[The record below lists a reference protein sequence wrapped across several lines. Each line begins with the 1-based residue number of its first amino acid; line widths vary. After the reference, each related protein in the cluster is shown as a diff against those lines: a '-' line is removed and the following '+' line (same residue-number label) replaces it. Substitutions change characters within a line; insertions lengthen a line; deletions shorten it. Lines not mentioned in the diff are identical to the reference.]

1 MKSNLKILKSQLVY
15 LLVFCFFIIAGV
27 ANAQKISSGQKD
39 AEKRKS
45 QNNTELNIKND
56 KTNNRIEKEDKNNI
70 FIIDENNDNPGDIT
84 ELSDKFSSAL
94 KIINSSYVDTV
105 NESKLVETAIKKM
118 LEDLDPH
125 SVYISAAELKEA
137 NEPLE
142 GNFEGIGVQFQI
154 MRDSIE
160 VVATIAGGP
169 SEKVGVMPG
178 DKIIKIDNENS
189 TGKKITNDYVLKK
202 LRGKKNT
209 KVNIVVYRRSVN
221 ELLDFTI
228 TRDVIPIKS
237 IDAYFMA
244 TENIGYIKLDRFAQ
258 TSMKEFNKAISEL
271 KNNGMKSLILDL
283 RGNSGGYLNTAID
296 LADEFLPKGKLIVY
310 TEGVHSTRIDYKDKY
325 LGSFENGKLVVL
337 IDEGSASASEI
348 VAGAI
353 QDWDRGLIIGR
364 LSFGKG
370 LVQRPYDLPD
380 GSVIRLTTAR
390 YHTPT
395 GRCIQRP
402 YVDGIDKYY
411 EDLEDR
417 YSNGS
422 LINPDSLHFPDSL
435 KYYTSKKRVV
445 YGGGGIMPDIFIPLD
460 TTEITKYYSSLIR
473 KGVLNQFAL
482 QYVDDNRKKLKE
494 QFSSLELYVKNY
506 IVEENL
512 VKLLVEY
519 AEKEGI
525 KKDDNAL
532 EISKNLIKRDLK
544 GLIARNLWDTGAYI
558 QIYMQTDKAYLKA
571 IDAINDPTTFK
582 KNKIK
587 E

>member
-1 MKSNLKILKSQLVY
+1 MNSNKIFIKRFLTLILIAIFSLSVDIVVAQRNTSDKINADQRKANNSTDLDNKSDKSNNR
-15 LLVFCFFIIAGV
+15 F
-27 ANAQKISSGQKD
+27 
-39 AEKRKS
+39 
-45 QNNTELNIKND
+45 
-56 KTNNRIEKEDKNNI
+56 KT
-70 FIIDENNDNPGDIT
+70 ENNSDLDIITNKNSDIT
-84 ELSDKFSSAL
+84 ELNNKFSEAL
-94 KIINSSYVDTV
+94 QIINLSYVDTV
-105 NESKLVETAIKKM
+105 NENKLVETAIKKM

-125 SVYISAAELKEA
+125 SVYISAAELKAA

-142 GNFEGIGVQFQI
+142 GNFEGVGIQFQI
-154 MRDSIE
+154 MKDTIE

-178 DKIIKIDNENS
+178 DKIVMIDKENA

-209 KVNIVVYRRSVN
+209 KVNIMIYRRGVK
-221 ELLDFTI
+221 EILDFTI
-228 TRDVIPIKS
+228 TRDVIPLKS
-237 IDAYFMA
+237 IDATFMA
-244 TENIGYIKLDRFAQ
+244 TDNIGYIKLDRFAQ
-258 TSMKEFNKAISEL
+258 SSMKEFYQSISDL
-271 KNNGMKSLILDL
+271 KKKGMKNLILDL

-310 TEGVHSTRIDYKDKY
+310 TEGVHSPRVNYNDKY
-325 LGSFENGKLVVL
+325 KGNFEDGKLVVL

-402 YVDGIDKYY
+402 YVDGVDKYY
-411 EDLEDR
+411 EDLENR
-417 YSNGS
+417 FSKGELYTA
-422 LINPDSLHFPDSL
+422 DSIHFPDSL

-445 YGGGGIMPDIFIPLD
+445 YGGGGIMPDIFIPID
-460 TTEITKYYSSLIR
+460 TTEITNYYSSLIR
-473 KGVLNQFAL
+473 KGILIQFSL
-482 QYVDDNRKKLKE
+482 QYVDDHRKKLKE
-494 QFSSLELYVKNY
+494 QYTDLNFYVKNY
-506 IVEENL
+506 IVEEDIVNQ
-512 VKLLVEY
+512 LVEY
-519 AEKEGI
+519 AIKEGL
-525 KKDDNAL
+525 KKDDKAIETSN
-532 EISKNLIKRDLK
+532 KLIKRELK

-558 QIYMQTDKAYLKA
+558 QIFMQSDKAYVKA
-571 IDAINDPTTFK
+571 IEAINDPNTFK
-582 KNKIK
+582 QNKIQ

>member
-1 MKSNLKILKSQLVY
+1 MNTKVDFIKRFLTFSLV
-15 LLVFCFFIIAGV
+15 VCFVLAIDV
-27 ANAQKISSGQKD
+27 AKAQKNISDQNNAD
-39 AEKRKS
+39 KRKAK
-45 QNNTELNIKND
+45 NETELDNKND
-56 KTNNRIEKEDKNNI
+56 KSNNPENSGNVINYLNNNI
-70 FIIDENNDNPGDIT
+70 ENSNIT
-84 ELSDKFSSAL
+84 DLDAKFSKTL
-94 KIINSSYVDTV
+94 EIINSSYVDTV
-105 NESKLVETAIKKM
+105 NEDKLVETAIKKM

-125 SVYISAAELKEA
+125 SVYISAAELKSA

-142 GNFEGIGVQFQI
+142 GNFEGVGIQFQI
-154 MRDSIE
+154 IKDTIE

-178 DKIIKIDNENS
+178 DKIVMIDKENS

-209 KVNIVVYRRSVN
+209 KVNIMIFRRGVK

-228 TRDVIPIKS
+228 TRDVIPLKS
-237 IDAYFMA
+237 IDATFMA
-244 TENIGYIKLDRFAQ
+244 TDNIGYIKLDRFAQ
-258 TSMKEFNKAISEL
+258 SSILEFNQSINDL
-271 KNNGMKSLILDL
+271 KKKGMKNLILDL

-310 TEGVHSTRIDYKDKY
+310 TEGVHSSRINYNDKY
-325 LGSFENGKLVVL
+325 KGDFEDGKLVVL

-370 LVQRPYDLPD
+370 LVQRPFDLPD

-402 YVDGIDKYY
+402 YVEGVDKYY
-411 EDLEDR
+411 EDLENR
-417 YSNGS
+417 FKKGELYSA
-422 LINPDSLHFPDSL
+422 DSIHFPDSL

-445 YGGGGIMPDIFIPLD
+445 YGGGGIMPDIFIPID
-460 TTEITKYYSSLIR
+460 TTEITDYYSSLVR
-473 KGVLNQFAL
+473 KGILNQFSL
-482 QYVDDNRKKLKE
+482 QYVDDHRKKLKE
-494 QFSSLELYVKNY
+494 QYTDLDYYVKNY

-512 VKLLVEY
+512 FNQLIEY
-519 AEKEGI
+519 ALKEGL
-525 KKDDNAL
+525 KKDDKAI
-532 EISKNLIKRDLK
+532 ETSKNLIKRELK
-544 GLIARNLWDTGAYI
+544 GLIARDLWDTGAYI
-558 QIYMQTDKAYLKA
+558 QIFMQTDKAFLKA
-571 IDAINDPTTFK
+571 IEAINDPDIFK
-582 KNKIK
+582 KNKIQ

>member
-1 MKSNLKILKSQLVY
+1 MNIKLSHLKRIPTL
-15 LLVFCFFIIAGV
+15 LLVLCFVLSVNIV
-27 ANAQKISSGQKD
+27 KAQRNTSEQND
-39 AEKRKS
+39 ADKRKAKNS
-45 QNNTELNIKND
+45 IEIENKND
-56 KTNNRIEKEDKNNI
+56 KSNNRTEPNTVKTYLD
-70 FIIDENNDNPGDIT
+70 NDIKYNVNSDIND
-84 ELSDKFSSAL
+84 LSDKFSSAL
-94 KIINSSYVDTV
+94 QIINQSYVDTV
-105 NESKLVETAIKKM
+105 NEDKLVETAIKKM

-125 SVYISAAELKEA
+125 SVYISAAELKAA

-142 GNFEGIGVQFQI
+142 GNFEGVGIQFQI
-154 MRDSIE
+154 MKDTIE

-178 DKIIKIDNENS
+178 DKIVMIDKENA

-209 KVNIVVYRRSVN
+209 KVNIMIYRRGVK

-237 IDAYFMA
+237 IDAAFMA
-244 TENIGYIKLDRFAQ
+244 TDKIGYIKLDRFAQ
-258 TSMKEFNKAISEL
+258 SSMKEFYSAISEL
-271 KNNGMKSLILDL
+271 KVKGMKSLILDL

-296 LADEFLPKGKLIVY
+296 LADEFLPKGKLILY
-310 TEGVHSTRIDYKDKY
+310 TEGVHSSRIEYKDKY
-325 LGSFENGKLVVL
+325 NGSFESGKLVVL

-402 YVDGIDKYY
+402 YIDGVDKYY
-411 EDLEDR
+411 EDLDDR
-417 YSNGS
+417 YDKGALYSA
-422 LINPDSLHFPDSL
+422 DSIHFPDSL

-460 TTEITKYYSSLIR
+460 TTEISSYYSSLVR
-473 KGVLNQFAL
+473 KGILNQFSL
-482 QYVDDNRKKLKE
+482 QYVDDHRKKLKE
-494 QFSSLELYVKNY
+494 QYPDLDFYIKNY
-506 IVEENL
+506 KVEDDLINL
-512 VKLLVEY
+512 LTEY
-519 AEKEGI
+519 ATKEGL
-525 KKDDNAL
+525 KKDDKGI
-532 EISKNLIKRDLK
+532 ETSKNLIKRELK
-544 GLIARNLWDTGAYI
+544 GLLARNLWSTDAYI
-558 QIYMQTDKAYLKA
+558 QIYMQTDKAFLKA
-571 IDAINDPTTFK
+571 IESINDPNTFK
-582 KNKIK
+582 KNKIQ

>member
-1 MKSNLKILKSQLVY
+1 MKRFLTFFLVICFVLSINIVKAQNNKSEQ
-15 LLVFCFFIIAGV
+15 
-27 ANAQKISSGQKD
+27 NN
-39 AEKRKS
+39 AEKRKA
-45 QNNTELNIKND
+45 Q
-56 KTNNRIEKEDKNNI
+56 
-70 FIIDENNDNPGDIT
+70 NDNEFDNSKNKSNNPIAPNKDIKYIDNNYSNKSDISD
-84 ELSDKFSSAL
+84 LSNKFSSAL
-94 KIINSSYVDTV
+94 QIINLSYVDTV
-105 NESKLVETAIKKM
+105 NENKLVETAIIKM
-118 LEDLDPH
+118 LEELDPH
-125 SVYISAAELKEA
+125 SVYISAAELKAA

-142 GNFEGIGVQFQI
+142 GNFEGVGIQFQI
-154 MRDSIE
+154 IKDTIE

-178 DKIIKIDNENS
+178 DKIVMIDKES
-189 TGKKITNDYVLKK
+189 ATGKKISNDYVLKK

-209 KVNIVVYRRSVN
+209 RVNIMIFRRGVK

-228 TRDVIPIKS
+228 TRDVIPLKS
-237 IDAYFMA
+237 IDATFMA
-244 TENIGYIKLDRFAQ
+244 TDNIGYIKLDRFAQ
-258 TSMKEFNKAISEL
+258 SSILEFNQSLTEL
-271 KNNGMKSLILDL
+271 KKKGMKSLILDL

-310 TEGVHSTRIDYKDKY
+310 TEGVHSQRINYNDKY
-325 LGSFENGKLVVL
+325 KGDFEDGKLVVL

-402 YVDGIDKYY
+402 YINGVDKYY

-417 YSNGS
+417 FKKGELYTA
-422 LINPDSLHFPDSL
+422 DSIHFPDSL
-435 KYYTSKKRVV
+435 KYYTSKNRVV
-445 YGGGGIMPDIFIPLD
+445 YGGGGIMPDIFIPID
-460 TTEITKYYSSLIR
+460 TTETSIYYSSLVR
-473 KGVLNQFAL
+473 KGILNQFSL
-482 QYVDDNRKKLKE
+482 QYVDDHRKKLKE
-494 QFSSLELYVKNY
+494 QYTNLDYYVKNY
-506 IVEENL
+506 VVEEEVFNQ
-512 VKLLVEY
+512 LVEY
-519 AEKEGI
+519 AIKDGV
-525 KKDDNAL
+525 KKDDKGI
-532 EISKNLIKRDLK
+532 ETSKNLIKRDLK

-558 QIYMQTDKAYLKA
+558 QIFMQTDNAYIKA
-571 IDAINDPTTFK
+571 IEAINDSNTFK
-582 KNKIK
+582 KNKIQ

>member
-1 MKSNLKILKSQLVY
+1 MNT
-15 LLVFCFFIIAGV
+15 
-27 ANAQKISSGQKD
+27 KISNMKRFLTFFLVICFVLSINIVKAQNNKSEQNN
-39 AEKRKS
+39 AEKRKA
-45 QNNTELNIKND
+45 Q
-56 KTNNRIEKEDKNNI
+56 
-70 FIIDENNDNPGDIT
+70 NDNEFDNSKNKSNNPIAPNKDIKYIDNNYSNKSDISD
-84 ELSDKFSSAL
+84 LSNKFSSAL
-94 KIINSSYVDTV
+94 QIINLSYVDTV
-105 NESKLVETAIKKM
+105 NENKLVETAIIKM
-118 LEDLDPH
+118 LEELDPH
-125 SVYISAAELKEA
+125 SVYISAAELKAA

-142 GNFEGIGVQFQI
+142 GNFEGVGIQFQI
-154 MRDSIE
+154 IKDTIE

-178 DKIIKIDNENS
+178 DKIVMIDKES
-189 TGKKITNDYVLKK
+189 ATGKKISNDYVLKK

-209 KVNIVVYRRSVN
+209 RVNIMIFRRGVK

-228 TRDVIPIKS
+228 TRDVIPLKS
-237 IDAYFMA
+237 IDATFMA
-244 TENIGYIKLDRFAQ
+244 TDNIGYIKLDRFAQ
-258 TSMKEFNKAISEL
+258 SSILEFNQSLTEL
-271 KNNGMKSLILDL
+271 KKKGMKSLILDL

-310 TEGVHSTRIDYKDKY
+310 TEGVHSQRINYNDKY
-325 LGSFENGKLVVL
+325 KGDFEDGKLVVL

-402 YVDGIDKYY
+402 YINGVDKYY

-417 YSNGS
+417 FKKGELYTA
-422 LINPDSLHFPDSL
+422 DSIHFPDSL
-435 KYYTSKKRVV
+435 KYYTSKNRVV
-445 YGGGGIMPDIFIPLD
+445 YGGGGIMPDIFIPID
-460 TTEITKYYSSLIR
+460 TTETSIYYSSLVR
-473 KGVLNQFAL
+473 KGILNQFSL
-482 QYVDDNRKKLKE
+482 QYVDDHRKKLKE
-494 QFSSLELYVKNY
+494 QYTNLDYYVKNY
-506 IVEENL
+506 VVEEEVFNQ
-512 VKLLVEY
+512 LVEY
-519 AEKEGI
+519 AIKDGV
-525 KKDDNAL
+525 KKDDKGI
-532 EISKNLIKRDLK
+532 ETSKNLIKRDLK

-558 QIYMQTDKAYLKA
+558 QIFMQTDNAYIKA
-571 IDAINDPTTFK
+571 IEAINDSNTFK
-582 KNKIK
+582 KNKIQ

>member
-1 MKSNLKILKSQLVY
+1 MNT
-15 LLVFCFFIIAGV
+15 
-27 ANAQKISSGQKD
+27 KISNMKRFLTFFLVICFVLSINIVKAQNNKSEQNN
-39 AEKRKS
+39 AEKRKA
-45 QNNTELNIKND
+45 Q
-56 KTNNRIEKEDKNNI
+56 
-70 FIIDENNDNPGDIT
+70 NDNEFDNSKNKSNNPIATNKDIKYIDNNYSNKSDISD
-84 ELSDKFSSAL
+84 LSNKFSSAL
-94 KIINSSYVDTV
+94 QIINLSYVDTV
-105 NESKLVETAIKKM
+105 NENKLVETAIIKM
-118 LEDLDPH
+118 LEELDPH
-125 SVYISAAELKEA
+125 SVYISAAELKAA

-142 GNFEGIGVQFQI
+142 GNFEGVGIQFQI
-154 MRDSIE
+154 IKDTIE

-178 DKIIKIDNENS
+178 DKIVMIDKES
-189 TGKKITNDYVLKK
+189 ATGKKISNDYVLKK

-209 KVNIVVYRRSVN
+209 RVNIMIFRRGVK

-228 TRDVIPIKS
+228 TRDVIPLKS
-237 IDAYFMA
+237 IDATFMA
-244 TENIGYIKLDRFAQ
+244 TDNIGYIKLDRFAQ
-258 TSMKEFNKAISEL
+258 SSILEFNQSLTEL
-271 KNNGMKSLILDL
+271 KKKGMKSLILDL

-310 TEGVHSTRIDYKDKY
+310 TEGVHSQRINYNDKY
-325 LGSFENGKLVVL
+325 KGDFEDGKLVVL

-402 YVDGIDKYY
+402 YINGVDKYY

-417 YSNGS
+417 FKKGELYTA
-422 LINPDSLHFPDSL
+422 DSIHFPDSL
-435 KYYTSKKRVV
+435 KYYTSKNRVV
-445 YGGGGIMPDIFIPLD
+445 YGGGGIMPDIFIPID
-460 TTEITKYYSSLIR
+460 TTETSIYYSSLVR
-473 KGVLNQFAL
+473 KGILNQFSL
-482 QYVDDNRKKLKE
+482 QYVDDHRKKLKE
-494 QFSSLELYVKNY
+494 QYTNLDYYVKNY
-506 IVEENL
+506 VVEEEVFNQ
-512 VKLLVEY
+512 LVEY
-519 AEKEGI
+519 AIKDGV
-525 KKDDNAL
+525 KKDDKGI
-532 EISKNLIKRDLK
+532 ETSKNLIKRDLK

-558 QIYMQTDKAYLKA
+558 QIFMQTDNAYIKA
-571 IDAINDPTTFK
+571 IEAINDSNTFK
-582 KNKIK
+582 KNKIQ

>member
-1 MKSNLKILKSQLVY
+1 MNTKVSNMKRFLTFFLVICFVLSINIVKAQTNKSEQ
-15 LLVFCFFIIAGV
+15 
-27 ANAQKISSGQKD
+27 NK
-39 AEKRKS
+39 AEKRKA
-45 QNNTELNIKND
+45 Q
-56 KTNNRIEKEDKNNI
+56 
-70 FIIDENNDNPGDIT
+70 NDNEIGNSKDKSNNPIVPNKDTKYIDNIYSNNSDISD
-84 ELSDKFSSAL
+84 LSNKFSSAL
-94 KIINSSYVDTV
+94 QIINLSYVDTV
-105 NESKLVETAIKKM
+105 NENKLVETAIIKM
-118 LEDLDPH
+118 LEELDPH
-125 SVYISAAELKEA
+125 SVYISAAELKAA

-142 GNFEGIGVQFQI
+142 GNFEGVGIQFQI
-154 MRDSIE
+154 IKDTIE

-178 DKIIKIDNENS
+178 DKIVMIDKES
-189 TGKKITNDYVLKK
+189 ATGKKISNDYVLKK

-209 KVNIVVYRRSVN
+209 RVNIMIFRRGVK

-228 TRDVIPIKS
+228 TRDVIPLKS
-237 IDAYFMA
+237 IDATFMA
-244 TENIGYIKLDRFAQ
+244 TDNIGYIKLDRFAQ
-258 TSMKEFNKAISEL
+258 SSILEFNQSLTEL
-271 KNNGMKSLILDL
+271 KKKGMKSLILDL

-310 TEGVHSTRIDYKDKY
+310 TEGVHSQRINYNDKY
-325 LGSFENGKLVVL
+325 KGDFEDGKLVVL

-402 YVDGIDKYY
+402 YINGVDKYY

-417 YSNGS
+417 FKKGELYTA
-422 LINPDSLHFPDSL
+422 DSIHFPDSL

-445 YGGGGIMPDIFIPLD
+445 YGGGGIMPDIFIPID
-460 TTEITKYYSSLIR
+460 TTETSIYYSSLVR
-473 KGVLNQFAL
+473 KGILNQFSL
-482 QYVDDNRKKLKE
+482 QYVDDHRKKLKE
-494 QFSSLELYVKNY
+494 QYTNLDYYVKNY
-506 IVEENL
+506 VVEEEVFNQ
-512 VKLLVEY
+512 LVEY
-519 AEKEGI
+519 AIKDGV
-525 KKDDNAL
+525 KKDDKGI
-532 EISKNLIKRDLK
+532 ETSKNLIKRDLK
-544 GLIARNLWDTGAYI
+544 GLIARNIWDTGAYI
-558 QIYMQTDKAYLKA
+558 QIFMQTDNAYIKA
-571 IDAINDPTTFK
+571 IEAINDSNTFK
-582 KNKIK
+582 KNKIQ